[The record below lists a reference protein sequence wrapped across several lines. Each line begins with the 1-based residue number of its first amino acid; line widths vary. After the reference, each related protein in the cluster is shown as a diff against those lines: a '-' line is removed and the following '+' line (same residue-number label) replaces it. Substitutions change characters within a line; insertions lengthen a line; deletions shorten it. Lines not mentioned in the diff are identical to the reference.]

1 MKKITRAQYDLL
13 RTLSKDGMRTDST
26 WGGGDIR
33 DDAGDYHGVAF
44 APSVNALHKRG
55 LVDRRV
61 ERLGPMRFRTI
72 HTINA
77 AGRAYLE
84 THR

>member
-1 MKKITRAQYDLL
+1 MKKLTRPQYELL
-13 RTLSKDGMRTDST
+13 RKLAEEGMRTEST
-26 WGGGDIR
+26 WGGGNLR
-33 DDAGDYHGVAF
+33 DAKGDWHGGAF
-44 APSVNALHKRG
+44 GPSVDALHKRG
-55 LVDRRV
+55 FLDREV
-61 ERLGPMRFRTI
+61 VRLAPIRFKTI